1 MNSLEKIN
9 EKYGSEIRGRMG
21 VKEGNQYIR
30 NLAEK
35 IDGVKYPLFGKDD

>member
-9 EKYGSEIRGRMG
+9 EKYGPAIRGRMG
-21 VKEGNQYIR
+21 VREGNDYIR

-35 IDGVKYPLFGKDD
+35 IDGVKYPLFGRED

>member
-9 EKYGSEIRGRMG
+9 EKYGATIRGRMG
-21 VKEGNQYIR
+21 VDRGNDYIR

-35 IDGVKYPLFGKDD
+35 IDGIKYLMFGK